1 MPKVSVVIP
10 CYNHGHFLNEAVE
23 SVLKQSFQDL
33 DIIIIN
39 DGSTDT
45 ATNTLLAEYDRPKTR
60 VITTENQGLAAAR
73 NNGIVQAQG
82 EYILTLDADDKI
94 EASYIEKAVD
104 ILDRHPGIGIVYC
117 RASLFGQ
124 VETEWHLPEY
134 SIEAMLLDNIIFCT
148 ALYRKQDWLLV
159 GGYDP
164 GMIYGWEDYDFWLS
178 LIERGREVWKIP
190 EMLFFYRITADSMVR
205 SKERSQKVAMF
216 KRIFDRHPALFH
228 KNIEIWIDKVLA
240 AAENYYTSRLYVDT
254 GYGVSDALSVARKV
268 DKDTIRLTF
277 DVRQF
282 SPIVHLRFDPADTYA
297 VVEIRRV
304 LLLKEDGTKLEV
316 NSFSGNETYID
327 HGRLLFATLDSQCFF
342 DLQPDHLSGLS
353 DVQIDLCFHA
363 LDKEALVYI
372 LQFQHNRIQVGKDPL
387 SQTEGFWRAT
397 GIRHAQSKAD
407 NESLWAYMKRHFKSF
422 IGIT

>member
-10 CYNHGHFLNEAVE
+10 CYNQGHFLDEAVE
-23 SVLKQSFQDL
+23 SVLNQSFQDL
-33 DIIIIN
+33 EIIVIN

-45 ATNTLLAEYDRPKTR
+45 ATNTLLAGYDRPKTR

-73 NNGIVQAQG
+73 NNGIVKAQG

-104 ILDRHPGIGIVYC
+104 ILNRHPEIGIVYC
-117 RASLFGQ
+117 RARLFGQ
-124 VETEWHLPEY
+124 VETEWLLPEY
-134 SIEAMLLDNIIFCT
+134 SIEAMLLDNVIFCT

-178 LIERGREVWKIP
+178 LIGKERGVWKIP
-190 EMLFFYRITADSMVR
+190 EIHFLYRVTADSMVR

-216 KRIFDRHPALFH
+216 KRIFERHPALFQ

-240 AAENYYTSRLYVDT
+240 AGDHYYTSRLYVDT
-254 GYGVSDALSVARKV
+254 GSGVSDALSVARKV
-268 DKDTIRLTF
+268 DKDTFRLTF

-282 SPIVHLRFDPADTYA
+282 NAIVNLRFDPVDAYA

-304 LLLKEDGTKLEV
+304 LLIKEDGTRREV
-316 NSFSGNETYID
+316 NSISGNETYVD
-327 HGRLLFATLDSQCFF
+327 HGRFLFATIDPQCFF
-342 DLQPDHLSGLS
+342 GLHSDHLSGLS
-353 DVQIDLCFHA
+353 EVQIDLCFHA

-372 LQFQHNRIQVGKDPL
+372 LQFQHDCIQAGKDPH
-387 SQTEGFWRAT
+387 SQTEGDWRAT
-397 GIRHAQSKAD
+397 SLRHGQSKAD
-407 NESLWAYMKRHFKSF
+407 NASLWAYIKRHLKSF
-422 IGIT
+422 VGIT